1 MSDRRFPLRRAP
13 LPFRLLGSAVRA
25 AGSLPGS
32 DLAARGARETE
43 AWLLG
48 ELAQR
53 LDGLREEP
61 GPAGDTGVASD
72 LSPEADAVARF
83 QTLLAMSLNQRP
95 EDAHRYLFDR
105 IVAQLVPDEARIIA
119 ALSDGEPVAVC
130 HVGAGMRV
138 GPVSR
143 WVLENASTV
152 GKDAGVMLLDQVPT
166 YIAHLRLLGL
176 VNLGGPSEALQ
187 TRYEILETD
196 ARVRDAVA
204 MVDNELKMR
213 PRLQRGTL
221 VLSELGQ
228 ALWRACETSALD
240 NDDS

>member
-1 MSDRRFPLRRAP
+1 MSNRRMPLRRAP
-13 LPFRLLGSAVRA
+13 LPFRLLGGAVRA
-25 AGSLPGS
+25 AGNLPGTE
-32 DLAARGARETE
+32 LAARGARDTE

-53 LDGLREEP
+53 LDAYRDAPAMPGEP
-61 GPAGDTGVASD
+61 YEVSD
-72 LSPEADAVARF
+72 LPPAADAVSRF
-83 QTLLAMSLNQRP
+83 QGLLAVSLQQRP
-95 EDAHRYLFDR
+95 EDARLYLFDR

-152 GKDAGVMLLDQVPT
+152 GKDAGVMLNDQVPN
-166 YIAHLRLLGL
+166 YLAHLRMLGL
-176 VNLGGPSEALQ
+176 VRIGGPSDALQ
-187 TRYEILETD
+187 TKYEILETD
-196 ARVRDAVA
+196 ARVREAVA
-204 MVDNELKMR
+204 MVDNELRMR